1 MDIRILD
8 IVEGTS
14 VDGPGLRTSI
24 YMAGCRH
31 HCPGCQN
38 PQSWDFEA
46 GKPMS
51 VDEIIQIVA
60 FNDFDVTLSGGDPM
74 YQPDTVAYLCRRI
87 KQEIGKRIWC
97 YTGFSWEQLTAIPDT
112 REVLQW
118 IDVIVDGL
126 FVEAQADT
134 SLLFRGSAN
143 QRIIDVAASLR
154 AGMAIEWSDSAY
166 LE

>member
-1 MDIRILD
+1 MPCLPFR
-8 IVEGTS
+8 
-14 VDGPGLRTSI
+14 
-24 YMAGCRH
+24 A
-31 HCPGCQN
+31 
-38 PQSWDFEA
+38 
-46 GKPMS
+46 
-51 VDEIIQIVA
+51 
-60 FNDFDVTLSGGDPM
+60 
-74 YQPDTVAYLCRRI
+74 RRI

-112 REVLQW
+112 REALQW